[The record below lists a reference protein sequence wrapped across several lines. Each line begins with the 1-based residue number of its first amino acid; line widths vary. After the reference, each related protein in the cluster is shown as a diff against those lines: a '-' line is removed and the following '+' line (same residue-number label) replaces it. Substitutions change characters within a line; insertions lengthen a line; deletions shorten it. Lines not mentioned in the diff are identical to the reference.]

1 MDQQEYQK
9 ILLREL
15 SNNNPYEPKLDENG
29 ITILDL
35 PQDKESV
42 ILIDQFLFVFS
53 FADLIDSQA
62 PQKMQQI
69 FDDFNNYQIDKF
81 LAFKLKISKKINKHE
96 FLNNLPDD
104 AVGIFGDLIEVIG
117 DFLKVL
123 VRINAIYNQDK
134 KDFVFSKVE
143 NLRENN
149 MLTKLSEDSNRL
161 NWSFI
166 IKDINR
172 PLRNADKHLRYVY
185 DTQNKRIVGSSNGKT
200 YFEIK
205 ILDFYKLLDR
215 VMEIINCFTTAGAI
229 SKAVAQNSNNMKELS
244 EIYFQKLTNSPDILQ
259 NVLEIYK
266 PKLLSKILESIKI
279 KNKIQNMPKK
289 ALGYW
294 NPLFLFY
301 M

>member
-15 SNNNPYEPKLDENG
+15 SNNNPYEPKFDENG
-29 ITILDL
+29 NTILDL
-35 PQDKESV
+35 PQEKDSL
-42 ILIDQFLFVFS
+42 ILIDQFLLIFS

-104 AVGIFGDLIEVIG
+104 AIEIFGDLIEVIG
-117 DFLKVL
+117 DFLKIL

-143 NLRENN
+143 SLTENN
-149 MLTKLSEDSNRL
+149 TLTKLNKDSNRL
-161 NWSFI
+161 NWNFI

-172 PLRNADKHLRYVY
+172 PLRNADKHLRYIY
-185 DTQNKRIVGSSNGKT
+185 DSENKRIVASANGKT

-215 VMEIINCFTTAGAI
+215 VMEIINCFITAGAI
-229 SKAVAQNSNNMKELS
+229 SKAVAQNSNNMKEVS
-244 EIYFQKLTNSPDILQ
+244 EIYFKKLMTSPDILQ
-259 NVLEIYK
+259 SVLKIYK
-266 PKLLSKILESIKI
+266 PRLLSKIMSSIKI
-279 KNKIQNMPKK
+279 RNKIQNMPSPI
-289 ALGYW
+289 GYW